1 MESIDLQAYDWQ
13 SISKMLT
20 EDALLLRLQ
29 SNEHDFVERK
39 PLKQRGEWRQ
49 VAVAFANSAPVGWPA
64 VLFVGVSD
72 SGVPQCKTPEEAA
85 KLIRSISD
93 TLENVYPAI
102 YRHVVPLSVPG
113 QGVCVAVVVPGS
125 PMRPHFAGH
134 SYIRVGD
141 QTKIAS
147 AAQYDALIATHN
159 SKVRAV
165 MEWVDKEI
173 TWTDILP
180 ATPNGIVL
188 REVPAQETFV
198 VQSCNPHYIT
208 VRSKISPGAS
218 WAVRSYRLSSLELG
232 FDHVAKRLR
241 VYCYSTR

>member
-1 MESIDLQAYDWQ
+1 
-13 SISKMLT
+13 MLT
-20 EDALLLRLQ
+20 EDALLMRLQ

-39 PLKQRGEWRQ
+39 PLKQLGEWRQ

-64 VLFVGVSD
+64 VLFVGVTD
-72 SGVPQCKTPEEAA
+72 RGVPQCKTSEEAA
-85 KLIRSISD
+85 NLIRSVSD
-93 TLENVYPAI
+93 TLDNVYPAI

-113 QGVCVAVVVPGS
+113 KGICVAVIVPGS

-147 AAQYDALIATHN
+147 DAQYDALIATHN

-173 TWTDILP
+173 TWTVILP
-180 ATPNGIVL
+180 ATPNGIML

-208 VRSKISPGAS
+208 VRSQVSAGAS
-218 WAVRSYRLSSLELG
+218 WVVRSHRLSSLELG
-232 FDHVAKRLR
+232 FDHIAKRLQIHR
-241 VYCYSTR
+241 YSTR